1 MNAII
6 NTFLLAVDKFM
17 PGIDLRQPRFGYNG
31 CGSFTKNKERIKET
45 GDLRYHYQ
53 NELACFED
61 FKDLTRRTTSDK
73 VLHDKAF
80 NIAKNQRR
88 LASMAYKFF
97 DKKNFRRN
105 S

>member
-17 PGIDLRQPRFGYNG
+17 PGIDLRFLFFFTYNA
-31 CGSFTKNKERIKET
+31 CGSFTKNNERIKET
-45 GDLRYHYQ
+45 GDLRYYYQ
-53 NELACFED
+53 NELACFGD

-73 VLHDKAF
+73 VLHNKTF

-88 LASMAYKFF
+88 LASMVYKFF
-97 DKKNFRRN
+97 DKKKL
-105 S
+105 